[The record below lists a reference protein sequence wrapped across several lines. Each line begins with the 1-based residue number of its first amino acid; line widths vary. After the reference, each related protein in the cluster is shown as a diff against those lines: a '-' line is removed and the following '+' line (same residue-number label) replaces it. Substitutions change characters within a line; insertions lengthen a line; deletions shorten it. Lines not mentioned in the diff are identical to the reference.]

1 MLGSC
6 LFKDMISADLVTKNV
21 LSILARHREQ
31 HLYVNEFRLKLFLS
45 LGCFSPKFPNLRKVR
60 FILKICTD
68 RVARK
73 NFKRCNLGFYFP

>member
-31 HLYVNEFRLKLFLS
+31 HLYVNEFRLKFVS
-45 LGCFSPKFPNLRKVR
+45 ICFPPKFPNLRKVR